1 MDLQLLQGGA
11 QAFVMVCSWLFAHA
25 HPIALAKLQTKATA
39 LGGFFQTQ
47 GGQTQFVLRSQCP
60 QFFLCRMA
68 RSKQAKQALG
78 LAMYHFS
85 AADKVV
91 RETSGF
97 LAEPPRVQVLGTAQP
112 LIEQGL
118 AGFDQARL

>member
-1 MDLQLLQGGA
+1 
-11 QAFVMVCSWLFAHA
+11 
-25 HPIALAKLQTKATA
+25 
-39 LGGFFQTQ
+39 
-47 GGQTQFVLRSQCP
+47 
-60 QFFLCRMA
+60 MA

-78 LAMYHFS
+78 LAMHHLS

-97 LAEPPRVQVLGTAQP
+97 FAEPPRVQVFGTAQP